1 MPSGSMVECA
11 RPAPEMNWC
20 SLTPKNGSSLPLPAR
35 CCSGR
40 LATSRSRS
48 NALRHSALSTPESA
62 ASISAALERL
72 LGVARTQGPFS
83 NSGTMPRVVSAQIAS
98 GLVFSAASVASSGM
112 AAAIAAVSLGFTVSA
127 DCIGSVRRSSVS
139 ITTSVAWIF
148 AANSFEA
155 TSATT
160 SRAPSPPSLVIVA
173 EVPMH
178 RTSLPGASRSRKRL
192 TSIATSAPCRPRYV

>member
-1 MPSGSMVECA
+1 MLPGSMVECA
-11 RPAPEMNWC
+11 RPAPEINWC

-35 CCSGR
+35 CASVR
-40 LATSRSRS
+40 LVTSRRRS
-48 NALRHSALSTPESA
+48 SALRQSAWLAPESA
-62 ASISAALERL
+62 ASLSAAVERL

-112 AAAIAAVSLGFTVSA
+112 AAAIAAGSLDFTVSA
-127 DCIGSVRRSSVS
+127 DSIGSVRRSSVS

-148 AANSFEA
+148 VANSFEA

-160 SRAPSPPSLVIVA
+160 LRAPSPPSLVIVA
-173 EVPMH
+173 EVPMQ
-178 RTSLPGASRSRKRL
+178 RTCFSGASRSRKRL
-192 TSIATSAPCRPRYV
+192 TNIATSAPCRPL